1 MTETLQTD
9 VLPAAAESAPRDDL
23 IGKVTGTAEYVDD
36 LPHPPGMVYGAA
48 IRSPYAHAR
57 ILSIDTSAALA
68 MDGVVGVLDRD
79 NLDGLDPIVRVGEYA
94 GRTREHGESADQHFL
109 TIDKGRFHGDLVGMV
124 VAEDLGT
131 ARRAAEAVKIEWE
144 ELPAVFG
151 AEEALAPAAAVLHED
166 LGTNLA
172 VEDSFEWG
180 DVETGLASADKV
192 FEAAYFT
199 PNAFHHPMEP
209 VGSCIADF
217 RGDEAVFWL
226 PTNKPFNPTHQV
238 AELFGIDPS
247 SVRVRVPTIG
257 GAFGAKQITPAMM
270 AALALSKRLARP
282 VRVVATGE
290 ESFRASARHAAM
302 YRAKVGVD
310 ANGKLVALDVELDI
324 DTGAYFTG
332 ARLVARNMCIS
343 AWGCYRLP
351 HFRVRARVAYTN
363 KVPAA
368 SFRATGKTQTTFA
381 IESLLDK
388 VSNEL
393 GVDPLEFRRQNT
405 LQRGERIA
413 ETWRVRG
420 TEYPADVPPMDTDFD
435 DLIARASGGIGW
447 DRPLEPPSTPAKKRG
462 RGLALSLRHG
472 AQGGG
477 RAYALATMDAG
488 GNVRIS
494 HAAPDLGGGVFTM
507 IGLVASR
514 TLDIPLEQ
522 VTVEMPDT
530 QHGLNFE
537 GTAAQR
543 TTVHMGN
550 AVRSA
555 CEDLKR
561 ELLQA
566 TAEAK
571 GGEPADWSVASGR
584 VVRGDESY
592 SFAEI
597 VCAFG
602 TAPAFE
608 GMVLLKGLGSYSY
621 KPSPDMAFGGLD
633 HWAPGA
639 AAVEV
644 EVDTETGAVE
654 IVKASIVAD
663 AGEALHYD
671 SARAQ
676 AEGGGV
682 MGMGLGLNEETLYGE
697 NRMLNANAFHYR
709 LPTMK
714 DMPEHFV
721 VSIVENH
728 DGPGPFGSKGLAQTS
743 IPCMSPALNN
753 AILDAIGVQLSSS
766 PLTGEKVL
774 EALGVLGTE
783 APDA

>member
-1 MTETLQTD
+1 
-9 VLPAAAESAPRDDL
+9 
-23 IGKVTGTAEYVDD
+23 
-36 LPHPPGMVYGAA
+36 
-48 IRSPYAHAR
+48 
-57 ILSIDTSAALA
+57 
-68 MDGVVGVLDRD
+68 
-79 NLDGLDPIVRVGEYA
+79 
-94 GRTREHGESADQHFL
+94 
-109 TIDKGRFHGDLVGMV
+109 
-124 VAEDLGT
+124 
-131 ARRAAEAVKIEWE
+131 
-144 ELPAVFG
+144 
-151 AEEALAPAAAVLHED
+151 VLHED

-172 VEDSFEWG
+172 LEDSFEWG
-180 DVETGLASADKV
+180 DVEAGLAGAEHV
-192 FEAAYFT
+192 FEASYYT

-217 RGDEAVFWL
+217 RNGEAVFWL

-247 SVRVRVPTIG
+247 CVRVRVPTIG

-270 AALALSKRLARP
+270 AALALSKRLERP

-310 ANGKLVALDVELDI
+310 GNGKLVALDVELDI

-351 HFRVRARVAYTN
+351 NFRVRARVAYTN

-388 VSNEL
+388 VSREL

-405 LQRGERIA
+405 LLRGERIA

-420 TEYPADVPPMDTDFD
+420 TEYPADTPPMDTDFA
-435 DLIARASGGIGW
+435 DLIERATNGIGW
-447 DRPLEPPSTPAKKRG
+447 EEGSTPEPASAPTKRRG

-514 TLDIPLEQ
+514 TLDLPLERI
-522 VTVEMPDT
+522 TVEMPDT

-550 AVRSA
+550 AVRAA

-561 ELLQA
+561 ELLDA

-571 GGEPADWSVASGR
+571 GGEPADWTVAGGR
-584 VVRGDESY
+584 ISRGDESY

-597 VCAFG
+597 VRAFG

-621 KPSPDMAFGGLD
+621 RPSPDMAFGGLD

-644 EVDTETGAVE
+644 EVDTETGAIE
-654 IVKASIVAD
+654 ILKAAVVAD

-676 AEGGGV
+676 AEGGGI
-682 MGMGLGLNEETLYGE
+682 MGIGLGLNEETLYGD

-714 DMPEHFV
+714 DVPEHFA
-721 VSIVENH
+721 VSIVENR
-728 DGPGPFGSKGLAQTS
+728 DGPGPFGSKGMAQTS
-743 IPCMSPALNN
+743 IPCLTPALNN
-753 AILDAIGVQLSSS
+753 AILDAIGVQLASS
-766 PLTGEKVL
+766 PFTGEKVL
-774 EALGVLGTE
+774 RALGVIGE
-783 APDA
+783 EVADA

>member
-1 MTETLQTD
+1 LESETEL
-9 VLPAAAESAPRDDL
+9 LSRAEGSPRQDL
-23 IGKVTGTAEYVDD
+23 IGKVTGAADYVDD
-36 LPHPPGMVYGAA
+36 LPHPAGMVYGAA
-48 IRSPYAHAR
+48 IRSPFAHAR
-57 ILSIDTSAALA
+57 ILSIDASEALA
-68 MDGVVGVLDRD
+68 IEGVVGVLDRD
-79 NLDGLDPIVRVGEYA
+79 NLDGLDPVVRVGEYA

-124 VAEDLGT
+124 VATDLGT

-144 ELPAVFG
+144 ELPAVFDTD
-151 AEEALAPAAAVLHED
+151 EALAPDATVLHED

-172 VEDSFEWG
+172 LEDSFEWG
-180 DVETGLASADKV
+180 DVEAGLAGAEHV
-192 FEAAYFT
+192 FEASYYT

-217 RGDEAVFWL
+217 RNGEAVFWL

-247 SVRVRVPTIG
+247 CVRVRVPTIG

-270 AALALSKRLARP
+270 AALALSKRLERP

-310 ANGKLVALDVELDI
+310 GNGKLVALDVELDI

-351 HFRVRARVAYTN
+351 NFRVRARVAYTN

-388 VSNEL
+388 VSREL

-405 LQRGERIA
+405 LLRGERIA

-420 TEYPADVPPMDTDFD
+420 TEYPADTPPMDTDFA
-435 DLIARASGGIGW
+435 DLIERATNGIGW
-447 DRPLEPPSTPAKKRG
+447 EEGSTPEPASAPTKRRG

-514 TLDIPLEQ
+514 TLDLPLERI
-522 VTVEMPDT
+522 TVEMPDT

-550 AVRSA
+550 AVRAA

-561 ELLQA
+561 ELLDA

-571 GGEPADWSVASGR
+571 GGEPADWTVAGGR
-584 VVRGDESY
+584 ISRGDESY

-597 VCAFG
+597 VRAFG

-621 KPSPDMAFGGLD
+621 RPSPDMAFGGLD

-644 EVDTETGAVE
+644 EVDTETGVIEILKAAV
-654 IVKASIVAD
+654 VAD

-676 AEGGGV
+676 AEGGGI
-682 MGMGLGLNEETLYGE
+682 MGIGLGLNEETLYGD

-714 DMPEHFV
+714 DVPEHFA
-721 VSIVENH
+721 VSIVENR
-728 DGPGPFGSKGLAQTS
+728 DGPGPFGSKGMAQTS
-743 IPCMSPALNN
+743 IPCLTPALNN
-753 AILDAIGVQLSSS
+753 AILDAIGVQLASS
-766 PLTGEKVL
+766 PFTGEKVL
-774 EALGVLGTE
+774 RALGVIGE
-783 APDA
+783 EVADA